1 MIHPVIGHKNLN
13 SNSVLHYINK
23 TIFEGMNM
31 SKKLFYIKL
40 MHTIIW
46 VFYVLIISYIL
57 FAGIFNKVN
66 VYTWIA
72 IGSVVFEGIILI
84 IFKGKC
90 PLTIMGYKYTDN
102 LQVGFDIF
110 LPRWLAKNN
119 KMIFGTIYGIGVL
132 IVIYRLL

>member
-1 MIHPVIGHKNLN
+1 
-13 SNSVLHYINK
+13 
-23 TIFEGMNM
+23 
-31 SKKLFYIKL
+31 